1 MLLCATALENS
12 LSQPAMAPCNPI
24 FRGFCW
30 GCGLTLAKV
39 LCSPWGW
46 GNGLPMEIQETSQ
59 W

>member
-1 MLLCATALENS
+1 MCATALENS
-12 LSQPAMAPCNPI
+12 LSQLAMAPCDLV
-24 FRGFCW
+24 FEGFCW

-46 GNGLPMEIQETSQ
+46 GNGLPMETQETSR